1 MHAFHGIPV
10 DGPALVAD
18 DFARKFP
25 AQQVFL
31 RLIVSGQE
39 EAAFRMLR
47 QLFFHLGDEL
57 LRGALSH
64 GDSIVRAPDVDAY
77 AAGRKLLRKGVDAF
91 LQGRGRH
98 IEAVIV
104 GGIKVFPGKDIN
116 LFFQR
121 TVKVLVKD
129 AVRFVADD
137 ILISE
142 TLPGSELVPEFSGIF
157 QGADVDD
164 LNVRFCDREEEIL
177 ESAVQ
182 LRTQVP
188 EHHQLFFPAFRK
200 FPPGIYYSY
209 SIA

>member
-1 MHAFHGIPV
+1 M
-10 DGPALVAD
+10 
-18 DFARKFP
+18 
-25 AQQVFL
+25 
-31 RLIVSGQE
+31 
-39 EAAFRMLR
+39 
-47 QLFFHLGDEL
+47 
-57 LRGALSH
+57 
-64 GDSIVRAPDVDAY
+64 
-77 AAGRKLLRKGVDAF
+77 
-91 LQGRGRH
+91 
-98 IEAVIV
+98 
-104 GGIKVFPGKDIN
+104 FPGKDIN

-188 EHHQLFFPAFRK
+188 EHHQLFFPALRK